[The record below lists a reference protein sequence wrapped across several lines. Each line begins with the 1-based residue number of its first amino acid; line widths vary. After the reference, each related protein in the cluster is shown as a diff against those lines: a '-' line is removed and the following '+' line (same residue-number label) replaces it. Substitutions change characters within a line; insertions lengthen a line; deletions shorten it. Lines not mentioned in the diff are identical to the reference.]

1 MSEMFMNILGGVF
14 GVAMFIL
21 LAMFLYDSWREEKEL
36 KKDFKRLIEI
46 IENISNNLG
55 GKQ

>member
-21 LAMFLYDSWREEKEL
+21 LVMFLYDSWREGKEL

-46 IENISNNLG
+46 IENIANNLG